1 LKFRYSAGLSMAVG
15 LAFFITSCGTA
26 PETRPPEGTGKP
38 YKVFGKEYYP
48 LLSADKFKQTGVASW
63 YGGDFHGRKTSNG
76 ETYDMYDSTAA
87 HKTLPFNT
95 VVKVTNLETGRVTKV
110 RINDRGPFV
119 KNRIIDLSYKAANE
133 LGIHEKGTAVVEVE
147 ALGVETR
154 VVEDGRVKITYVRP
168 ASYQQGSF
176 TVQIGSFRVRE
187 NADRLRD
194 LMAESYQNAHIVD
207 YDTGV
212 ETFYRVRVTHAS
224 TLEEAVENQ
233 RQLESK
239 GYSDSFIVA
248 E

>member
-1 LKFRYSAGLSMAVG
+1 MKFPQYAGLSMAIGVV
-15 LAFFITSCGTA
+15 LLVTSCGTA
-26 PETRPPEGTGKP
+26 PETRPPENTGKP

-48 LLSADKFKQTGVASW
+48 LLSAEKFKQTGVASW

-76 ETYDMYDSTAA
+76 ETYNMYDSTAA

-95 VVKVTNLETGRVTKV
+95 VVKVTDLETGRVTKV

-119 KNRIIDLSYKAANE
+119 KNRIIDLSYKAAHE
-133 LGIHEKGTAVVEVE
+133 LGIHDKGTTVVEIE

-154 VVEDGRVKITYVRP
+154 VVEDGKVKVKYVKP
-168 ASYQQGSF
+168 ASYDQGSF

-194 LMAESYQNAHIVD
+194 LMADSYQNAHIVT

-212 ETFYRVRVTHAS
+212 ETFYRVRVTHSS
-224 TLEEAVENQ
+224 TLEEAIDDQ
-233 RQLESK
+233 RQLEGK
-239 GYSDSFIVA
+239 GYSDSFVVA